1 MPFERLSSSLFFA
14 ISILSVLA
22 EVLGVELFAQIA
34 IAGTVLYLALE
45 FKHIKRLAKLIGG
58 ILFMV
63 GVVFAMIDDNL
74 GHLLYTGVRK
84 TLPFLLLFASVT
96 WLQAPSNYSPA
107 LLSVRQYVVQQPA
120 GRRFFFL
127 SFASHLLGA
136 AFNLASF
143 SLLSPMVRNV
153 SDSLLQSRLVR
164 AISFG
169 FGTAT
174 CWSPFFVGTMIV
186 ISLTDGVD
194 WVDVAPYGFAMA
206 LGLLLLGWVLDRL
219 YFKRA
224 TAEPASPTEMPT
236 FDGLKFA
243 RTLLVLITL
252 FACVIIVSE
261 LFRWTISISLA
272 VVAPVFSIIW
282 LYTITRRQ
290 NNNQNN
296 GQDKG
301 LPAILYN
308 DIFKGFRSLRGETFL
323 FTSANIFGA
332 CFSDFIQQTP
342 LDVQAHLNGLSPHLI
357 LSLIMVAFLLISA
370 IGLHP
375 VIFVI
380 VLSSIFTPENTG
392 IPPIIFALALI
403 TMWGQGT
410 NVSPLS
416 ATIIYLSSVTGKSN
430 FKIAWNWNS
439 GFSLY
444 ATVIL
449 MIILNILL
457 AIAH

>member
-1 MPFERLSSSLFFA
+1 MPLERLSCSLFFF
-14 ISILSVLA
+14 ISILTILA
-22 EVLGVELFAQIA
+22 EILGVETLANIA
-34 IAGTVLYLALE
+34 IAFTILYLAIE
-45 FKHIKRLAKLIGG
+45 FRHIKQLAKLIGG
-58 ILFMV
+58 ILFLI
-63 GVVFAMIDDNL
+63 GVVFAVIDDNL

-107 LLSVRQYVVQQPA
+107 LLSVRQYVVQQPP

-143 SLLSPMVRNV
+143 SLLSPMIRNV
-153 SDSLLQSRLVR
+153 SDTLLQSRLVR

-186 ISLTDGVD
+186 LSLTDGAD

-206 LGLLLLGWVLDRL
+206 IGLLLLGWALDRL
-219 YFKRA
+219 YFKRGKPEIPSSA
-224 TAEPASPTEMPT
+224 PAPI
-236 FDGLKFA
+236 FDASKFV
-243 RTLLVLITL
+243 RTLLVLISL
-252 FACVIIVSE
+252 FACVIAVSE
-261 LFRWTISISLA
+261 LFSWTISISLA
-272 VVAPVFSIIW
+272 VVAPLFSVIW
-282 LYTITRRQ
+282 LYTITRTQ
-290 NNNQNN
+290 
-296 GQDKG
+296 GSK

-342 LDVQAHLNGLSPHLI
+342 LDVHALLDGLSPHLI

-380 VLSSIFTPENTG
+380 VLSSILTPENTG
-392 IPPIIFALALI
+392 IPPIVFALALI

-416 ATIIYLSSVTGKSN
+416 ATVIFLSSVTGKSN
-430 FKIAWNWNS
+430 FKIAWDWHS

-449 MIILNILL
+449 MVILNLLL
-457 AIAH
+457 AIMN

>member
-1 MPFERLSSSLFFA
+1 MSLERLSCSLFFI
-14 ISILSVLA
+14 ISVLTVLA
-22 EVLGVELFAQIA
+22 EILGKEDLANIA
-34 IAGTVLYLALE
+34 VACAVLYLAIE
-45 FKHIKRLAKLIGG
+45 FRHIKQLAKIIGG
-58 ILFMV
+58 ILFLI
-63 GVVFAMIDDNL
+63 GVVFAIIDDNL

-153 SDSLLQSRLVR
+153 SDTLLQSRLVR

-186 ISLTDGVD
+186 LSLTDGAD
-194 WVDVAPYGFAMA
+194 WIDVAPYGFSMA
-206 LGLLLLGWVLDRL
+206 LGLLLLGWALDRL
-219 YFKRA
+219 YFKRGQA
-224 TAEPASPTEMPT
+224 ETPSTAPAPV
-236 FDGLKFA
+236 FDAAKFI
-243 RTLLVLITL
+243 RTLLVLISL
-252 FACVIIVSE
+252 FACVIAVSE
-261 LFRWTISISLA
+261 LFVWTISISLA
-272 VVAPVFSIIW
+272 VVAPLFSIIW
-282 LYTITRRQ
+282 LYTITRKQ
-290 NNNQNN
+290 ESN
-296 GQDKG
+296 
-301 LPAILYN
+301 LPSILYN
-308 DIFKGFRSLRGETFL
+308 DIFKSFRSLRGETFL

-342 LDVQAHLNGLSPHLI
+342 LDVQSLLAGLSPHLI
-357 LSLIMVAFLLISA
+357 LSLIMLAFLLISA

-392 IPPIIFALALI
+392 IPPLVFALALI

-416 ATIIYLSSVTGKSN
+416 ATVIYLSSVTGKSN
-430 FKIAWNWNS
+430 FKIAWDWHS

-449 MIILNILL
+449 MVVLNLLL
-457 AIAH
+457 ALLN